1 MSDKRFD
8 TTDKKLKFIAAGN
21 IITFKK
27 GDTKQFAIQSIEY
40 NRETSKTVL
49 TGWFKKME
57 FPSMSALV
65 DAIDWDW
72 MEENCIIKDYS
83 NI

>member
-8 TTDKKLKFIAAGN
+8 TTDKKLKFIAIGN

-27 GDTKQFAIQSIEY
+27 GEPKQFAIQSIEY

-49 TGWFKKME
+49 IE
-57 FPSMSALV
+57 
-65 DAIDWDW
+65 
-72 MEENCIIKDYS
+72 
-83 NI
+83 

>member
-8 TTDKKLKFIAAGN
+8 TTDKKLKFIAIGN

-27 GDTKQFAIQSIEY
+27 GEPKQFAIQSIEY

-49 TGWFKKME
+49 IGWFKKME

-72 MEENCIIKDYS
+72 MEENCIFKDYS
-83 NI
+83 NL